1 MSEKALWKDLLD
13 REKKFRDYDS
23 SLARGGDA
31 NNNIGFDI
39 DDIDILF
46 GLTLQEVYLT
56 LKYNIAT
63 LDSNYEKPL
72 SDVETLKLI
81 YSRVY
86 DDIAY
91 SEEPFYDFIDP
102 QSLYYE
108 VFDICLF
115 MTLSMF
121 IHTSTRIKASS
132 LRELTYQYSH
142 MGFSNQPS
150 KSSDFSAA
158 TTFRDLDKI
167 TKDRLYSTEVTL
179 RKHRD
184 RLFSGRTN
192 DIRNHEWSAMPKS
205 SKHEWSSYFDYQE
218 TLGPEASFNDEM
230 KDTFKRI
237 GNLYNDINKA
247 VNSEQDSGYKSRLQ
261 NAFKKFCSKLKKLGY
276 KNYLNLCCHF
286 VDHIEKDPK
295 YYGMNLY
302 RLEKELRIYEIS
314 HEVNLLRQCTDE
326 EDKSRVLLNYMAT
339 KNICFPR
346 LRRRLHELQ
355 SPVEIQNIAVIFQ
368 NFIDRV
374 IKTSRLLLDK
384 FIEDGVLGE
393 NWEVLFLDT
402 INKLTENVLFN
413 PKSIDYTSE
422 DTSFQE
428 EFERILK
435 TETEIII
442 NFQPDPSATNIVG

>member
-1 MSEKALWKDLLD
+1 
-13 REKKFRDYDS
+13 
-23 SLARGGDA
+23 
-31 NNNIGFDI
+31 
-39 DDIDILF
+39 
-46 GLTLQEVYLT
+46 
-56 LKYNIAT
+56 
-63 LDSNYEKPL
+63 
-72 SDVETLKLI
+72 
-81 YSRVY
+81 
-86 DDIAY
+86 
-91 SEEPFYDFIDP
+91 
-102 QSLYYE
+102 
-108 VFDICLF
+108 
-115 MTLSMF
+115 
-121 IHTSTRIKASS
+121 
-132 LRELTYQYSH
+132 
-142 MGFSNQPS
+142 
-150 KSSDFSAA
+150 
-158 TTFRDLDKI
+158 
-167 TKDRLYSTEVTL
+167 
-179 RKHRD
+179 
-184 RLFSGRTN
+184 
-192 DIRNHEWSAMPKS
+192 
-205 SKHEWSSYFDYQE
+205 
-218 TLGPEASFNDEM
+218 
-230 KDTFKRI
+230 
-237 GNLYNDINKA
+237 
-247 VNSEQDSGYKSRLQ
+247 
-261 NAFKKFCSKLKKLGY
+261 
-276 KNYLNLCCHF
+276 
-286 VDHIEKDPK
+286 
-295 YYGMNLY
+295 MNLY